1 MNEEAKKKQE
11 QIIAQWKA
19 FSQTEAYKDWILS
32 MEQYMQMIQ
41 DNVDNMVEPRP
52 AAGGKA
58 ELVPIDSEKANI
70 LNQRKVGARYAVQY
84 ATLRSEA

>member
-1 MNEEAKKKQE
+1 MNEKFKERQE
-11 QIIAQWKA
+11 QIVAQWKA

-52 AAGGKA
+52 AADGKS

-84 ATLRSEA
+84 AKLRSEA